1 MMVGQAGSGG
11 GGDAPFRVSLP
22 VMGEVIDDLVEF
34 RRYLSE
40 QIESAQHVVMALGSD
55 WSGQAREAQLQ
66 FFAELRRGMDK
77 VDEGL
82 AEFSES
88 VSRSKGHYETA
99 ISTNTGMW
107 EGRG

>member
-1 MMVGQAGSGG
+1 MAGQAGPGSGE
-11 GGDAPFRVSLP
+11 DAPFRVSLP
-22 VMGEVIDDLVEF
+22 VMGEVIDDLVGF
-34 RRYLSE
+34 RRYLAE

-88 VSRSKGHYETA
+88 VSASKGHYETA